1 MSGCVTTRE
10 EEPLEAVRRA
20 QAGDREA
27 FVSSERTLV
36 ATTDTDWADDYDL
49 ARAVLDRIMASLEF
63 SDAGS

>member
-1 MSGCVTTRE
+1 M
-10 EEPLEAVRRA
+10 EAVRRA

-49 ARAVLDRIMASLEF
+49 ARAVLDRIMASVEF